1 MTNAELLRRIRLGE
15 DSRLELK
22 SVRTSGG
29 RITAPH
35 RDGFADA
42 LAAMANSQ
50 GGTVLL
56 GVDDGTRA
64 VRGLPLDDLDAIEG
78 WASEICNDSVT
89 PALDADIRKAEL
101 EDPKS
106 RLVPVLRI
114 DVQRSLFV
122 HKSPG
127 GYFHR
132 IGSSKREMAPDVLAR
147 LFQERSQS
155 RIVRFDET
163 AVPDTAPSDLDYVLT
178 GRFLS
183 GRVVD
188 EPAMPASGNLP
199 ETPEDNMLR
208 KLRIVTDDADG
219 NACLTLAGV
228 LLCTKEP
235 QRWLPHA
242 QIQAVRYAAG
252 ERTDTDY
259 QTDARDI
266 GGPLDEQVAEALH
279 FVRRNMLVRATKR
292 VAREERPQFSERAVF
307 EALVNAVAHR
317 DYSMPGA
324 RVRLHMFSDRLE
336 LCVPGALT
344 NTLTP
349 DSLHLRQ
356 SNRNELVVSLLAR
369 CPAPSGVGRMRLM
382 DRRGDGVPIILRE
395 CRELSGRLPEYG
407 LIDDSELRPVIPAA
421 A

>member
-1 MTNAELLRRIRLGE
+1 MTNTEPLRRIRLGT
-15 DSRLELK
+15 DSRLALK

-64 VRGLPLDDLDAIEG
+64 VRGLPLDDLDAIEE
-78 WASEICNDSVT
+78 WVSEICSDSIK
-89 PALDADIRKAEL
+89 PALDATIFKVEL
-101 EDPKS
+101 EDTKGQ
-106 RLVPVLRI
+106 LAPVLRI
-114 DVQRSLFV
+114 DLQRSLFV

-127 GYFHR
+127 GYFR
-132 IGSSKREMAPDVLAR
+132 RVGSSKREMAPDVLAR
-147 LFQERSQS
+147 LIQERSQN

-163 AVPDTAPSDLDYVLT
+163 AVPDTAPSDLDYALT

-188 EPAMPASGNLP
+188 EPAIPASGNLP
-199 ETPEDNMLR
+199 ETPEDMLR

-219 NACLTLAGV
+219 NTCLTLAGV

-242 QIQAVRYAAG
+242 HIQAVRYAG

-266 GGPLDEQVAEALH
+266 GGP
-279 FVRRNMLVRATKR
+279 
-292 VAREERPQFSERAVF
+292 
-307 EALVNAVAHR
+307 
-317 DYSMPGA
+317 
-324 RVRLHMFSDRLE
+324 
-336 LCVPGALT
+336 
-344 NTLTP
+344 
-349 DSLHLRQ
+349 
-356 SNRNELVVSLLAR
+356 
-369 CPAPSGVGRMRLM
+369 
-382 DRRGDGVPIILRE
+382 IILQER
-395 CRELSGRLPEYG
+395 RELSGRLPEYG
-407 LIDDSELRPVIPAA
+407 LIDDSELRLVIPAA

>member
-22 SVRTSGG
+22 SARMSGG

-199 ETPEDNMLR
+199 ETPEDMLR

-252 ERTDTDY
+252 ERTDSDY

-324 RVRLHMFSDRLE
+324 RVRFHMFGDRLE
-336 LCVPGALT
+336 LYVPGALT

>member
-1 MTNAELLRRIRLGE
+1 MTNTELLRRIRLGT
-15 DSRLELK
+15 DSRLALK

-64 VRGLPLDDLDAIEG
+64 VRGLPLDDLDAIEE
-78 WASEICNDSVT
+78 WVSEICSDSIK
-89 PALDADIRKAEL
+89 PALDATILKVEL
-101 EDPKS
+101 EDTEDQ
-106 RLVPVLRI
+106 LAPVLRI
-114 DVQRSLFV
+114 DLQRSLFV

-127 GYFHR
+127 GYFR
-132 IGSSKREMAPDVLAR
+132 RVGSSKREMAPDVLAR
-147 LFQERSQS
+147 LIQERSQS
-155 RIVRFDET
+155 RSVRFDET
-163 AVPDTAPSDLDYVLT
+163 AVPDTAPSDLDYALT

-188 EPAMPASGNLP
+188 EPAIPASGSLP
-199 ETPEDNMLR
+199 ETPEDMLR

-219 NACLTLAGV
+219 NTCLTLVGV

-242 QIQAVRYAAG
+242 HIQAVRYAG

-266 GGPLDEQVAEALH
+266 
-279 FVRRNMLVRATKR
+279 
-292 VAREERPQFSERAVF
+292 
-307 EALVNAVAHR
+307 
-317 DYSMPGA
+317 
-324 RVRLHMFSDRLE
+324 
-336 LCVPGALT
+336 
-344 NTLTP
+344 
-349 DSLHLRQ
+349 
-356 SNRNELVVSLLAR
+356 
-369 CPAPSGVGRMRLM
+369 
-382 DRRGDGVPIILRE
+382 GVPIILRE

-407 LIDDSELRPVIPAA
+407 LIDDSELRLVIPAA

>member
-1 MTNAELLRRIRLGE
+1 MTNAELLRRIRLGA

-64 VRGLPLDDLDAIEG
+64 VRGLPLDDLDAIEE
-78 WASEICNDSVT
+78 WVSEICSDSIK
-89 PALDADIRKAEL
+89 PALDATILKVEL
-101 EDPKS
+101 EDTKGQ
-106 RLVPVLRI
+106 LAPVLRI
-114 DVQRSLFV
+114 DLQRSLFV

-127 GYFHR
+127 GYFR
-132 IGSSKREMAPDVLAR
+132 RVGSSKREMAPDVLAR
-147 LFQERSQS
+147 LIQERSQS

-163 AVPDTAPSDLDYVLT
+163 AVPDTAPSDLDYALT

-188 EPAMPASGNLP
+188 EPAIPASGSLP
-199 ETPEDNMLR
+199 ETPEDMLR

-219 NACLTLAGV
+219 NTCLTLAGV

-242 QIQAVRYAAG
+242 HIQAVRYAG

-266 GGPLDEQVAEALH
+266 
-279 FVRRNMLVRATKR
+279 
-292 VAREERPQFSERAVF
+292 
-307 EALVNAVAHR
+307 
-317 DYSMPGA
+317 
-324 RVRLHMFSDRLE
+324 
-336 LCVPGALT
+336 
-344 NTLTP
+344 
-349 DSLHLRQ
+349 
-356 SNRNELVVSLLAR
+356 
-369 CPAPSGVGRMRLM
+369 
-382 DRRGDGVPIILRE
+382 GVPIILRE

-407 LIDDSELRPVIPAA
+407 LIDDSELRLVIPAA